1 MKTCILSCLYFF
13 ELIPSLIY
21 VLVKTHKPQVSIQPA
36 NSTVQ
41 KPLDLSYLIPY
52 IRNGRT
58 LRSEQSIMY
67 NTPHRN
73 KNISEPAVK
82 NETSPRNLSSVR
94 QHLFSRDSFS
104 IHVDFD
110 IVEESM
116 DLTGN
121 ILKKTGREL

>member
-1 MKTCILSCLYFF
+1 M
-13 ELIPSLIY
+13 
-21 VLVKTHKPQVSIQPA
+21 SIQPA

-52 IRNGRT
+52 IKNGRT

-67 NTPHRN
+67 NTPYRN
-73 KNISEPAVK
+73 KNILEPAVK
-82 NETSPRNLSSVR
+82 NEASPRNLSSIR

-104 IHVDFD
+104 VHGDFD
-110 IVEESM
+110 IAEESM

-121 ILKKTGREL
+121 ILEKTRREL